1 MPSRRSRARAGQEAV
16 MPLDAFMVGFED
28 LEPRRLFSSQ
38 VILQIDGSDNPDT
51 ITVSSDSSKITVVE
65 NGKTSNFNLGQITR
79 VVINANS
86 GNDKIDCSLL
96 KINAIIK
103 GDNGDDTVIGS
114 EKSDKIYGG
123 DGMDSLVGGK
133 GNDRINGD
141 EEDDTLRGGKGADS
155 IDGGDGKDVLT
166 GDEDNDDLDADDDV
180 FVDTLT
186 GGAGIDHAKID
197 NAAGIEDDVTDT
209 IEDVDD

>member
-1 MPSRRSRARAGQEAV
+1 MPFDAQENG
-16 MPLDAFMVGFED
+16 LEE
-28 LEPRRLFSSQ
+28 LEPRRLFSSH
-38 VILQIDGSDNPDT
+38 VVLQIDGSDNPDS
-51 ITVSSDSSKITVVE
+51 ITVSSDATTITVIE
-65 NGKTSNFNLGQITR
+65 NGKTSHFNIGQITR
-79 VVINANS
+79 VVINCNS
-86 GNDKIDCSLL
+86 GNDNINCTSL

-103 GDNGDDTVIGS
+103 GDDGDDTVIGS

-133 GNDRINGD
+133 GNDLINGD
-141 EEDDTLRGGKGADS
+141 GEDDTLRGGKGNDS
-155 IDGGDGKDVLT
+155 VDGGDGKDVLT

-186 GGAGIDHAKID
+186 GGAGVDHARID
-197 NAAGIEDDVTDT
+197 NAAGIEDVVTDH